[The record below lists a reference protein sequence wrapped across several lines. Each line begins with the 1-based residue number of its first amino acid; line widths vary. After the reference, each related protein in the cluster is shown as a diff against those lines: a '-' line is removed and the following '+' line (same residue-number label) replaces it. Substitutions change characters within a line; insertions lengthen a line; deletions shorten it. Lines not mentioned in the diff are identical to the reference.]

1 MDKIVYSVDPY
12 SQTFAWFKHKLEEE
26 LTKSREQ
33 NDADLSDVD
42 TAKLR
47 GRVQFIKHLLGELKK
62 YEGK

>member
-1 MDKIVYSVDPY
+1 MEKVVYSVDPY
-12 SQTFAWFKHKLEEE
+12 SQTFAWFKQDLEEE
-26 LTKSREQ
+26 LTKFREQ

-47 GRVQFIKHLLGELKK
+47 GRIQFAKHLLSKLKK

>member
-1 MDKIVYSVDPY
+1 MKIEYAVDPY
-12 SQTFAWFKHKLEEE
+12 SQTFSYFKQLLENEV
-26 LTKSREQ
+26 TKNREQ

-47 GRVQFIKHLLGELKK
+47 GRIQLAKHLLGELKK